1 MGNLGQAVATA
12 LLPDAILVVIA
23 GVAALL
29 GALRPGH
36 RPSLYRWMAC
46 IALAGAVAAS
56 GFELVGMR
64 TLKSG
69 IGLDTFGGG
78 LVADHLSVYV
88 TITAC
93 TVAFIAC
100 LLSDSYIRRI
110 PSRAPAFFALLLMA
124 VAATSTLAAEHEM
137 ITFFVALQTL
147 VVCLGLICA
156 LTKTEARSAS
166 AGFAVLREG
175 AIASAVL
182 LYGLAI
188 LYGATGTTDFRAV
201 AGAAHR
207 APLLVAAGVTLTLV
221 GLSYSAGVLPFRRWL
236 RLVAEDVP
244 ALPASVVLALGAAAG
259 AVAWLR
265 FGVDGLG
272 DGVRLWVV
280 LAAIIAAAT
289 SLYAGLAALR
299 ERSLRRLLAH
309 LVSAQ
314 AAVLLLGAIS
324 FSGNAGKVLPG
335 GATAVLFAI
344 GLFSFGIL
352 AVFAVLAMLDNAG
365 LDSGIDDLRGLG
377 HRSPAA
383 ALLLAITL
391 AALVGLPP
399 LGGFIAR
406 LVVFESA
413 VGSGLA
419 WLVVVQ
425 LAATGLL
432 AAGVARFLTAIY
444 GEAGDERPFTL
455 RATPRLGRSVAVA
468 CCLGVFLLGV
478 ISQPLLVLASGGA
491 SVL

>member
-12 LLPDAILVVIA
+12 LLPDAIVVVIA
-23 GVAALL
+23 GVVALL
-29 GALRPGH
+29 GVLRPGH
-36 RPSLYRWMAC
+36 RPSLYRWIAC

-56 GFELVGMR
+56 GFELFGMR
-64 TLKSG
+64 TVKSG
-69 IGLDTFGGG
+69 VGLDTFGGG

-88 TITAC
+88 TIAAC
-93 TVAFIAC
+93 VVAFIVC
-100 LLSDSYIRRI
+100 LLSDSYISRI
-110 PSRAPAFFALLLMA
+110 PSRAAAFFALLLMS

-147 VVCLGLICA
+147 VVCLGLIAA
-156 LTKTEARSAS
+156 LTKTDSRSTNAS
-166 AGFAVLREG
+166 FAVLREG
-175 AIASAVL
+175 ALASALL
-182 LYGLAI
+182 LYGLTV
-188 LYGATGTTDFRAV
+188 LYGATGSTDFRQV
-201 AGAAHR
+201 ASAAHR
-207 APLLVAAGVTLTLV
+207 APLLVAAGTTLTLL
-221 GLSYSAGVLPFRRWL
+221 GLSFAAGVLPFRRWL
-236 RLVAEDVP
+236 RLVAADVP
-244 ALPASVVLALGAAAG
+244 ATPAAFLLALVTGAG

-280 LAAIIAAAT
+280 VAAILAAGSA
-289 SLYAGLAALR
+289 LYAGAGALR

-314 AAVLLLGAIS
+314 AAVLLLGSIS

-344 GLFSFGIL
+344 GLFSVGVL
-352 AVFAVLAMLDNAG
+352 AVFAVVGMLENAG
-365 LDSGIDDLRGLG
+365 LGTSIDDLRGLA

-383 ALLLAITL
+383 ALLLGIAL
-391 AALVGLPP
+391 ASAVGLPP

-425 LAATGLL
+425 LAASALL
-432 AAGVARFLTAIY
+432 VTAVARFLTAMY
-444 GEAGDERPFTL
+444 AETGDERPFTL
-455 RATPRLGRSVAVA
+455 GATPRLGRTVAVA